1 MEFLYMIL
9 TFVLVMLSVYVLH
22 KRTAMKVEQKK
33 LKLKYKEIEKINKQL
48 DDLSLKLESFS
59 APLSKVNDISTK
71 IISFRK

>member
-33 LKLKYKEIEKINKQL
+33 LKLKYKEIEKVNKKL
-48 DDLSLKLESFS
+48 DDVSLKLDSYS
-59 APLSKVNDISTK
+59 APLTKIHNISSK